1 MFGFID
7 MSAADSQRKSPT
19 GSSNGAGNASGAA
32 KHNKHDLAATVKVC
46 SEGTRMVRGRFDST
60 YAMEW
65 YKRRGR
71 RLLTF

>member
-1 MFGFID
+1 LFGFID

-46 SEGTRMVRGRFDST
+46 SEGH
-60 YAMEW
+60 EW
-65 YKRRGR
+65 FEGVLIAHTQWSGTNDVEGDY
-71 RLLTF
+71 